1 MLTQLNKFSSTYPC
15 SMKNTMEM
23 IRQIVEIA
31 HPMYE
36 TICKALRSTIDIC
49 YQKKEKKTMSQKQ
62 GSDVLVYPACQT
74 KLYKLYKAVAT
85 ILWHPQQTCSP
96 PATST
101 STAKLVR
108 WVLRHRTDVTFP
120 TVVLLVV
127 VTPSVTQLPE
137 PTLCRKY
144 KMLLLT
150 QLWKAYKI
158 ILTGQRNSS
167 MHIWIQL
174 FHLPAWI

>member
-1 MLTQLNKFSSTYPC
+1 
-15 SMKNTMEM
+15 MKNTIEM
-23 IRQIVEIA
+23 MRQIVEIA

-36 TICKALRSTIDIC
+36 TICKALRSTIDIS
-49 YQKKEKKTMSQKQ
+49 YQKGKNNVTQQ

-85 ILWHPQQTCSP
+85 MLWHPAQTCSP

-120 TVVLLVV
+120 TIVLLVV
-127 VTPSVTQLPE
+127 LTLSVTQLPE
-137 PTLCRKY
+137 PTLCGKY
-144 KMLLLT
+144 RMLLLT
-150 QLWKAYKI
+150 QLWKAYKV
-158 ILTGQRNSS
+158 ILTAQRNSS

>member
-1 MLTQLNKFSSTYPC
+1 M
-15 SMKNTMEM
+15 
-23 IRQIVEIA
+23 RQIVEIA

-36 TICKALRSTIDIC
+36 TICKALRSTIDIS
-49 YQKKEKKTMSQKQ
+49 YQKGKNNVTKQ

-85 ILWHPQQTCSP
+85 MLWHPAQTCSP

-120 TVVLLVV
+120 TIVLLVV
-127 VTPSVTQLPE
+127 LTPSVTQLPE

-144 KMLLLT
+144 RMLLLI
-150 QLWKAYKI
+150 QLWKASKV
-158 ILTGQRNSS
+158 ILTAQRNSS

>member
-1 MLTQLNKFSSTYPC
+1 MLTQLNKISSTYPC

-49 YQKKEKKTMSQKQ
+49 YQKKTKKTMSQKQ

-85 ILWHPQQTCSP
+85 MLWHPAQTCSP
-96 PATST
+96 PATFT

-108 WVLRHRTDVTFP
+108 WVLRHFTEVTFP
-120 TVVLLVV
+120 TVMLSVVLI
-127 VTPSVTQLPE
+127 PSVTQLPE
-137 PTLCRKY
+137 PTLYRKY
-144 KMLLLT
+144 RMVLLT
-150 QLWKAYKI
+150 QLCKACKD
-158 ILTGQRNSS
+158 ILMPS
-167 MHIWIQL
+167 QL
-174 FHLPAWI
+174 LAI